1 MEPGSW
7 RRYFFML
14 TCAFLCINDLI
25 MEMKDVISGESCL
38 NELVERFD
46 VRFFKTL
53 SEPVRMD
60 ILRYLMLNG
69 RSDIGT
75 IADHM
80 PQDRS
85 VVSRHLN
92 LMQEA
97 GILKCEK
104 ETRYVFYE
112 IHAQAFVD
120 KLESITRQVRRCV
133 EVCCPDSCCK

>member
-1 MEPGSW
+1 V
-7 RRYFFML
+7 
-14 TCAFLCINDLI
+14 CINDWFMDLN
-25 MEMKDVISGESCL
+25 DVISGEAFL
-38 NELVERFD
+38 NELVDNFD
-46 VRFFKTL
+46 ARFFKTL

-60 ILRYLMLNG
+60 ILRFLMLNG

-104 ETRYVFYE
+104 ETRYVYYE
-112 IHAQAFVD
+112 IDAPAFVD
-120 KLESITRQVRRCV
+120 KLEDITRRVRKCV
-133 EVCCPDSCCK
+133 EVCCPDGCCK

>member
-1 MEPGSW
+1 MRAKG
-7 RRYFFML
+7 
-14 TCAFLCINDLI
+14 N
-25 MEMKDVISGESCL
+25 ISGESCL
-38 NELVERFD
+38 DELVDNFD
-46 VRFFKTL
+46 ARFFKTL

-112 IHAQAFVD
+112 IEAQAFVD
-120 KLESITRQVRRCV
+120 KLETIARQVRKCV
-133 EVCCPDSCCK
+133 EVCCPDGCCN

>member
-1 MEPGSW
+1 LFME
-7 RRYFFML
+7 L
-14 TCAFLCINDLI
+14 
-25 MEMKDVISGESCL
+25 KDVISGESCL
-38 NELVERFD
+38 DELAAQFD
-46 VRFFKTL
+46 ARFFKTL

-60 ILRYLMLNG
+60 ILRYLLLNG

-75 IADHM
+75 IADAM

-92 LMQEA
+92 LMQAA

-112 IHAQAFVD
+112 IDAQAFVD
-120 KLESITRQVRRCV
+120 KLEAITRMVRKCV
-133 EVCCPDSCCK
+133 AVCCPDGCCK

>member
-1 MEPGSW
+1 M
-7 RRYFFML
+7 
-14 TCAFLCINDLI
+14 CINDWFMDL
-25 MEMKDVISGESCL
+25 KDIISGEAYL
-38 NELVERFD
+38 NELVDNFD

-112 IHAQAFVD
+112 IDAKAFVD
-120 KLESITRQVRRCV
+120 KLEAITQRVRKCV
-133 EVCCPDSCCK
+133 EVCCPDGCCK

>member
-1 MEPGSW
+1 M
-7 RRYFFML
+7 
-14 TCAFLCINDLI
+14 CINDLV
-25 MEMKDVISGESCL
+25 MELNDVISGESCL
-38 NELVERFD
+38 NELVDHFD

-112 IHAQAFVD
+112 IDAQAFVD
-120 KLESITRQVRRCV
+120 KLESITQQVRKCV

>member
-1 MEPGSW
+1 
-7 RRYFFML
+7 
-14 TCAFLCINDLI
+14 
-25 MEMKDVISGESCL
+25 
-38 NELVERFD
+38 
-46 VRFFKTL
+46 
-53 SEPVRMD
+53 MD
-60 ILRYLMLNG
+60 ILRFLMLNG

-112 IHAQAFVD
+112 IEAQAFVD
-120 KLESITRQVRRCV
+120 KLETIARQVRKCV
-133 EVCCPDSCCK
+133 EVCCPDGCCN